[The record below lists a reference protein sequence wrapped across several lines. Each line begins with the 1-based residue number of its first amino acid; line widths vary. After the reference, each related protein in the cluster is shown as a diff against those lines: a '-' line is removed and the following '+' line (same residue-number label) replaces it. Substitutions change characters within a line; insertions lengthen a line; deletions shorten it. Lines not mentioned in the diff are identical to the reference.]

1 MINSNLYPM
10 EKLFENYVGYLLENK
25 SEVSYLKK
33 QKSEIFVNELLNAR
47 ADFVFKCKGETI
59 VGDAKWK
66 NININDTNTL
76 TQSDFYQLYAYS
88 KIYGVNKVKLFYPRN
103 ENFNYEEFEGE
114 KYKYFDGT
122 EIEILYVDMK
132 KLAKRNML

>member
-1 MINSNLYPM
+1 MSKIHYWIFSNNPKNYDAINAFKELKIIDWGNRN
-10 EKLFENYVGYLLENK
+10 NY
-25 SEVSYLKK
+25 
-33 QKSEIFVNELLNAR
+33 Q
-47 ADFVFKCKGETI
+47 
-59 VGDAKWK
+59 
-66 NININDTNTL
+66 ININDTNTL

-103 ENFNYEEFEGE
+103 ENFDYEEFEGE

-122 EIEILYVDMK
+122 EIEILSVDMK